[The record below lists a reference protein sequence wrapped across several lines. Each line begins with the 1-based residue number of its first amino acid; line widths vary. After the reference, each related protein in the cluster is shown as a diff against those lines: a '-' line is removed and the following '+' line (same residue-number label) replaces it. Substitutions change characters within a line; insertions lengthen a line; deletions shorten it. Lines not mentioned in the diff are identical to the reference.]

1 MQIIYK
7 ALEVVMNGCYALC
20 HNYGL
25 AIILFTLASK
35 IVLLPVSIWVQKNSI
50 KMVKMQPEINFL
62 NVKFWGDK
70 DRIAEE
76 QAKIFK
82 REKYHPM
89 ASIIP
94 LIIQLVLLMG
104 VIEVIKRGISNPAID
119 MNFLGVNLSLEPSK
133 TGISLLWSPLIAG
146 FSAWILCVA
155 QNASNVLQAE
165 QSKLNKYGM
174 MAFSVGL
181 SLYLGWFVSVGVA
194 LYWVA
199 SNLFA
204 VVQLYLLNWAINP
217 KDYVDYEALEQS
229 KKELQAI
236 GNLGGAQ
243 RKRFGDPL
251 TKREKQDYKKFFSV
265 VNKHVVFYSESSGF
279 YKYFQGIIEYLLENT
294 NIVIH
299 YITSDPEDKIF
310 ELATSND
317 RIRPYYIGEK
327 RLITLMMKMDADVV
341 VMTMPD
347 LENYHIKRSYI
358 RKDIEYIYIPH
369 GMDSLNLTMRTGS
382 MDHYDSVFCVGKHQ
396 KEEIEKTEVAYQL
409 PKKKLVEWG
418 YSLLDEMRVDYAKMS
433 HQNSEVKKIL
443 IAPSWQPDNIVDS
456 CLEQILDNL
465 KGKGYQITVRPH
477 PQHVR
482 HRGEFMEQ
490 LKVKYEQDRDVEIQ
504 TDFSSNSTVF
514 EADLMITDW
523 SGIAYE
529 YAYTTQKPVL
539 FINTPMKV
547 MNPEY
552 QKIDTV
558 PLNILLR
565 EEIGCSLNLEELDQI
580 SDKVQELLDHKDDY
594 YEKIGNFVQEYVYN
608 HGTSAEVGAK
618 YIIKEVQKRIQERKE
633 ERKS

>member
-396 KEEIEKTEVAYQL
+396 KEEIEKTEAAYQL

>member
-155 QNASNVLQAE
+155 QNASNVLQSE

-236 GNLGGAQ
+236 GNLGGAK

-565 EEIGCSLNLEELDQI
+565 EEIGCSLNLDELGQI
-580 SDKVQELLDHKDDY
+580 SDKVQELLDHRDDY

-618 YIIKEVQKRIQERKE
+618 YIIEEVQKKIQERKE